1 MENTVIQLSA
11 GELAEYCF
19 PEGSLGAMPSID
31 RMLQGTAA
39 HKKLQN
45 IYSENE
51 NIRYQREVPLENV
64 VEYDGFSLKI
74 QGRADGIFF
83 DKKDYFIHE
92 IKSTYCKAS
101 SIHMPLKAA
110 HKAQMM
116 IYAYIYA
123 KEHSLPYIQGRLSY
137 FCLLRK
143 RLLIL
148 NIAFPLKIYK
158 NFSMS

>member
-1 MENTVIQLSA
+1 MSNIVTLCRKQVMENTVIQLSA

-74 QGRADGIFF
+74 QGNRPATI
-83 DKKDYFIHE
+83 
-92 IKSTYCKAS
+92 YCEAENRTAS
-101 SIHMPLKAA
+101 SL
-110 HKAQMM
+110 
-116 IYAYIYA
+116 
-123 KEHSLPYIQGRLSY
+123 RL
-137 FCLLRK
+137 
-143 RLLIL
+143 
-148 NIAFPLKIYK
+148 
-158 NFSMS
+158 

>member
-1 MENTVIQLSA
+1 MENIFIQISA

-19 PEGSLGAMPSID
+19 PEGSLGVMPSVD
-31 RMLQGTAA
+31 RMIQGTSA

-45 IYSENE
+45 VYCEKETIK
-51 NIRYQREVPLENV
+51 YQREVPLEFIVKCQN
-64 VEYDGFSLKI
+64 FSLKI

-92 IKSTYCKAS
+92 IKSTYCSAAS
-101 SIHMPLKAA
+101 IEAPLKSA

-123 KEHSLPYIQGRLSY
+123 KEHSLSCICARLSY
-137 FCLLRK
+137 FCLLNEEIVDFEYRFSASCR
-143 RLLIL
+143 RL
-148 NIAFPLKIYK
+148 
-158 NFSMS
+158 